1 MRNGEME
8 REWSLGGSCAESTAQ
23 HSGQEVEDE
32 RRLWRNKEGMPDRKP
47 RSMDMAVGGFMDFQ
61 LHNAPVYCSSS
72 CWCPSQGMCTRERV
86 LTWKKSFQEN
96 FYIPNNA
103 VATRMPC
110 VLCSGYWA
118 TAGLQYIL
126 CWGAAM
132 AGCGYHELNEFEAF
146 YNIICNAN
154 ILA

>member
-1 MRNGEME
+1 ME

-32 RRLWRNKEGMPDRKP
+32 RRLWRNKEGMSDGKP
-47 RSMDMAVGGFMDFQ
+47 RSMDMAVGGR
-61 LHNAPVYCSSS
+61 LHGFSITQ
-72 CWCPSQGMCTRERV
+72 CPSV
-86 LTWKKSFQEN
+86 LLLQLLVP
-96 FYIPNNA
+96 IPRDVYEGESTYVEEELPGKLLYPEQCGGYSN
-103 VATRMPC
+103 T
-110 VLCSGYWA
+110 LYSGWGYWA

-132 AGCGYHELNEFEAF
+132 AGCGNHELNEFEAF